1 MSANT
6 TLAIRIASI
15 FDNKGLKGAQKGV
28 KDLQG
33 TVKKLA
39 GAAGIGLSTA
49 AVINFGKAAAK
60 AFIADEKAASRLAM
74 SVKNLGLGFET
85 VRIEKFISGLS
96 EASGVTDDV
105 LRPSMQKLLQTTN
118 SVAKS
123 QELLTQALDISRGS
137 GIDYETVV
145 SDLTAAYLGQ
155 TKGLT
160 KYSLGLTKAELKTMS
175 FAEIQAKLTD
185 EFKGANAQY
194 LTTYAGKMEL
204 LNTAAGEAQET
215 IGKGLVDA
223 LSLLAGQGN
232 TVQPLADSMADFSV
246 YVSDAIVG
254 VAVLVD
260 KLKKIPGMGES
271 NAVSKGS
278 FAMFP
283 SLASLAILKKGLDYV
298 SKTGAEYQALTN
310 PITQGYL
317 GSMPVGIYPTAAE
330 LAKQK
335 QMEKDRLKL
344 EKERAALQ
352 KKANLEAKKKTAL
365 EKASQTL
372 DLERIGIAAA
382 LKGQISE
389 TDRLSLK
396 LQLALLDQNDAVAT
410 KLAAE
415 LEAAVTRQN
424 ALAAALK
431 ATPEAPN
438 PYRNWKA
445 PDMGVLGGLNAGVI
459 AGANPS
465 QVFPEKPIEV
475 TPIEPPVFNVPKSA
489 VDSLTQYGPL
499 GGLAAGVIAG
509 VNMQPPSVTVVLDSK
524 EITSIVTETQTNN
537 TLSGSFGSLNRSGFK
552 GAVAI

>member
-1 MSANT
+1 
-6 TLAIRIASI
+6 
-15 FDNKGLKGAQKGV
+15 
-28 KDLQG
+28 
-33 TVKKLA
+33 
-39 GAAGIGLSTA
+39 
-49 AVINFGKAAAK
+49 
-60 AFIADEKAASRLAM
+60 
-74 SVKNLGLGFET
+74 
-85 VRIEKFISGLS
+85 
-96 EASGVTDDV
+96 
-105 LRPSMQKLLQTTN
+105 
-118 SVAKS
+118 
-123 QELLTQALDISRGS
+123 
-137 GIDYETVV
+137 
-145 SDLTAAYLGQ
+145 
-155 TKGLT
+155 
-160 KYSLGLTKAELKTMS
+160 
-175 FAEIQAKLTD
+175 
-185 EFKGANAQY
+185 
-194 LTTYAGKMEL
+194 
-204 LNTAAGEAQET
+204 
-215 IGKGLVDA
+215 
-223 LSLLAGQGN
+223 
-232 TVQPLADSMADFSV
+232 
-246 YVSDAIVG
+246 
-254 VAVLVD
+254 
-260 KLKKIPGMGES
+260 
-271 NAVSKGS
+271 
-278 FAMFP
+278 
-283 SLASLAILKKGLDYV
+283 
-298 SKTGAEYQALTN
+298 
-310 PITQGYL
+310 
-317 GSMPVGIYPTAAE
+317 MPVGIYPTAAE